1 MDLYFLD
8 LNLCYFC
15 LMLIVLFYVSD
26 YNWCIIL
33 LASLYVWF
41 LSDHDWSVLLVHSHE
56 SYILL
61 KLFYSICIIK
71 INSSCLSVMNLL
83 SRYYLSVHNEFLLL
97 FQSVDYKYRRSFLDS
112 FKFNNKQLRYSC
124 ISVNLFPEN
133 ILFLFSVIRG

>member
-1 MDLYFLD
+1 MLNNNLSYHDGFIFSWSESMLFLFD
-8 LNLCYFC
+8 ADRFILRVWLQLVY
-15 LMLIVLFYVSD
+15 
-26 YNWCIIL
+26 IL
-33 LASLYVWF
+33 LESLYVWF

-97 FQSVDYKYRRSFLDS
+97 FQSVDYKYRRSFG
-112 FKFNNKQLRYSC
+112 FF
-124 ISVNLFPEN
+124 
-133 ILFLFSVIRG
+133 